1 MFFLLESIGQ
11 NLFDEFKVIVLNV
24 ESRKKMTTR
33 VSNIQSIKINNR
45 TNNHLL
51 HVVPIIYSDTTVALP
66 DMMEPERCYDN
77 K

>member
-24 ESRKKMTTR
+24 ESRKKMITR

-51 HVVPIIYSDTTVALP
+51 HVVPIIHSDTTVALP